1 MEQGKKCVD
10 ERHGIII
17 DKQRLALAEFRAQL
31 KAKSPPLGGLLNLTS
46 ELLICVK
53 ILQVSFFISVCFH

>member
-31 KAKSPPLGGLLNLTS
+31 KAKSPPLGGLLNLNS
-46 ELLICVK
+46 ELLI
-53 ILQVSFFISVCFH
+53 